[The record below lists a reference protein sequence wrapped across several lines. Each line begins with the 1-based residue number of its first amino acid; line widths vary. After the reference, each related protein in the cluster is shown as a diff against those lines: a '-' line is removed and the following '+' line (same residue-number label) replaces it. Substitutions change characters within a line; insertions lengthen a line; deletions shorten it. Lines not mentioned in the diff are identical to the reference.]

1 MGTATDSLAKRAL
14 APKAKTMKFAEM
26 YQIDQTKKRRS
37 LSSAARTLLSTID
50 DSDAAAALMPAISA
64 NHVSTAKTTSKKAFY
79 NAKDKPKATPVRP
92 VRVADYDSQEMT
104 NVPNPV
110 PDTGL
115 PPPSGDTVY
124 FTPPPITAS
133 PSITHQSQEYH
144 APAVKS
150 ISATSISTFTPLP
163 PLLSLQSTPSTENVH
178 AIVITSAPP
187 RTSSAQSQN
196 AVQSAQVLQHPSPSH
211 QISKP
216 AIIALSIV
224 GGVVLLGVFIVIRLL
239 RRPRRRKCPT
249 PSLPI
254 LLDGAFPDHFESEG
268 SGSPVFGGKERF
280 SPSLRSARGNTGL
293 WTWTQ
298 YHSGLPKPA
307 PTVTVTKS
315 SSGDP
320 VKGSGSQENLLAEKR
335 ASFGGQDQYPFT
347 GQGNFGQRAQ
357 PPLQPI
363 QNAIT
368 RAVSR
373 LSTVSMSLY
382 PNSPANTTY
391 GAMNVGVAIDS
402 TAPLTGDG
410 QTMIRAKDR
419 VAAGRARNS
428 MVAPPNARDASSLRR
443 SQSYAYG
450 GMDLTT
456 PASPGSGRSPQNGGR
471 ARIKST
477 YYTPG
482 SYPRTSAAPSA
493 WLKDRGQQDGPHSD
507 RAHDLQRSESHRG
520 RETQALT
527 CALGLVSPVPPSP
540 HPTLYPDDSM
550 SVIGEAKKVTVT
562 GTRSQK
568 KPVPKAMLN
577 YDKATSPDSAAL
589 GSLMMV
595 DFAASKS
602 TASLV
607 NIRPSEAAREA
618 REAQPQGGQSSGGSS
633 QPKTSMKKRAED
645 RPPRVPSPPPLPSL
659 AQMAL
664 AHANPEAYAEYHSP
678 TYSIYGLYDADRKSR
693 GTSFGY

>member
-1 MGTATDSLAKRAL
+1 MIHETKTGRSFKSSARAL
-14 APKAKTMKFAEM
+14 
-26 YQIDQTKKRRS
+26 
-37 LSSAARTLLSTID
+37 LSVD
-50 DSDAAAALMPAISA
+50 DSEAAALMPAINA
-64 NHVSTAKTTSKKAFY
+64 DHASTASTTSKKLLTKIL
-79 NAKDKPKATPVRP
+79 AKDKAKATSVRP
-92 VRVADYDSQEMT
+92 VRIADYDSQEMT

-115 PPPSGDTVY
+115 PSPSDNTVY
-124 FTPPPITAS
+124 FTPPPVTAS
-133 PSITHQSQEYH
+133 PSETRQSQDYH
-144 APAVKS
+144 VAAIKSTSAVS
-150 ISATSISTFTPLP
+150 VSTFTPLP
-163 PLLSLQSTPSTENVH
+163 PLLSLGPTPPVENVH
-178 AIVITSAPP
+178 AIGITSAPS
-187 RTSSAQSQN
+187 RTSSTQSH
-196 AVQSAQVLQHPSPSH
+196 AVQSTQVQPPSPSYH
-211 QISKP
+211 ISKT
-216 AIIALSIV
+216 AIIALSVV
-224 GGVVLLGVFIVIRLL
+224 GGVVLLGVFIVIRLS

-254 LLDGAFPDHFESEG
+254 LQDGAFPDQFESKG

-307 PTVTVTKS
+307 PTVTVTRS
-315 SSGDP
+315 SSGEP
-320 VKGSGSQENLLAEKR
+320 GKGSGSQENLLAEKGG
-335 ASFGGQDQYPFT
+335 SFGRQDQYPFT
-347 GQGNFGQRAQ
+347 GQGNPGQRTQ

-382 PNSPANTTY
+382 PNSPANTIY
-391 GAMNVGVAIDS
+391 GTTNVGVAIDS

-410 QTMIRAKDR
+410 QTMKRAKDR
-419 VAAGRARNS
+419 VAAARARNS
-428 MVAPPNARDASSLRR
+428 MVAPPNAHDASSLRR

-450 GMDLTT
+450 GMDVST

-471 ARIKST
+471 TRIKST

-493 WLKDRGQQDGPHSD
+493 WLKDRGQHDGLHPD
-507 RAHDLQRSESHRG
+507 QAHGLQRSESHRG

-527 CALGLVSPVPPSP
+527 CALGLASPVPPSP

-568 KPVPKAMLN
+568 KPVPKAMIT
-577 YDKATSPDSAAL
+577 YDKMASSPSDAAAL

-607 NIRPSEAAREA
+607 NIRPSEAARET
-618 REAQPQGGQSSGGSS
+618 REAQSQAGQSSGGSG
-633 QPKTSMKKRAED
+633 QPKAMKKRVED
-645 RPPRVPSPPPLPSL
+645 KPPRVPSPPPLPSL
-659 AQMAL
+659 AQMAI
-664 AHANPEAYAEYHSP
+664 AHANPEAYADYHSP
-678 TYSIYGLYDADRKSR
+678 TYSIYGLYDGDRKSR
-693 GTSFGY
+693 GTSFGYYDSRTN

>member
-1 MGTATDSLAKRAL
+1 
-14 APKAKTMKFAEM
+14 M
-26 YQIDQTKKRRS
+26 YQIDKTKKGRS
-37 LSSAARTLLSTID
+37 LSSAARTLLSVD
-50 DSDAAAALMPAISA
+50 DSDAAALMPAISA
-64 NHVSTAKTTSKKAFY
+64 EKISTTKTTSKKAFSKT
-79 NAKDKPKATPVRP
+79 KDKAKATSIRP
-92 VRVADYDSQEMT
+92 VRVADYDSQEIT

-115 PPPSGDTVY
+115 PPPSDNIVY

-133 PSITHQSQEYH
+133 PSVSHQSQEYH
-144 APAVKS
+144 AAATTGKS
-150 ISATSISTFTPLP
+150 ISASSVSTFTPLP
-163 PLLSLQSTPSTENVH
+163 PLLSLEPTQTSDNVH
-178 AIVITSAPP
+178 AIVITSIPS
-187 RTSSAQSQN
+187 RTSSTQSHN
-196 AVQSAQVLQHPSPSH
+196 AVQSAQVQHPSPLH

-216 AIIALSIV
+216 AIIALSVV
-224 GGVVLLGVFIVIRLL
+224 GGVVLLGVFVVIRLL

-254 LLDGAFPDHFESEG
+254 LQDGAFPDHFESEG

-280 SPSLRSARGNTGL
+280 SPSLRGARGNTGL

-298 YHSGLPKPA
+298 YHSGIPKPA
-307 PTVTVTKS
+307 PTVTVSKS
-315 SSGDP
+315 TSGES

-335 ASFGGQDQYPFT
+335 TSFGGQDQYPFT
-347 GQGNFGQRAQ
+347 GQGNFGQRTQ

-391 GAMNVGVAIDS
+391 YGATNVGVAIES

-410 QTMIRAKDR
+410 QTMTRAKDR

-428 MVAPPNARDASSLRR
+428 MVAPPNAKDASSLRR

-450 GMDLTT
+450 GMDTT
-456 PASPGSGRSPQNGGR
+456 PTSPRSGRSTQNVGR
-471 ARIKST
+471 TRIKST

-482 SYPRTSAAPSA
+482 SYPRASAAPSA
-493 WLKDRGQQDGPHSD
+493 WSKDRGQQDGPHPD
-507 RAHDLQRSESHRG
+507 RTHDLQRSESHRG

-527 CALGLVSPVPPSP
+527 CALGLASPVPPSP

-550 SVIGEAKKVTVT
+550 SVIGEGKKVTVT
-562 GTRSQK
+562 GTRSHK
-568 KPVPKAMLN
+568 KPVPKAMLD
-577 YDKATSPDSAAL
+577 YDKSSSPDSAAL

-607 NIRPSEAAREA
+607 NIRPCEAARET
-618 REAQPQGGQSSGGSS
+618 REAQSQGVQCSGGSG
-633 QPKTSMKKRAED
+633 QPKTSSKKRVED

-664 AHANPEAYAEYHSP
+664 AHANPEAYADYHSP
-678 TYSIYGLYDADRKSR
+678 TYSIYGLYDGDRKSR
-693 GTSFGY
+693 GTSFGC

>member
-1 MGTATDSLAKRAL
+1 MFT
-14 APKAKTMKFAEM
+14 
-26 YQIDQTKKRRS
+26 TKS
-37 LSSAARTLLSTID
+37 
-50 DSDAAAALMPAISA
+50 
-64 NHVSTAKTTSKKAFY
+64 TSKKAY
-79 NAKDKPKATPVRP
+79 SKKKDKAKETSIRP

-115 PPPSGDTVY
+115 PPPSGDTIY
-124 FTPPPITAS
+124 FTPPPITAF
-133 PSITHQSQEYH
+133 PSVTHQSQEYH
-144 APAVKS
+144 AAAITGKS
-150 ISATSISTFTPLP
+150 ISAISVSTFTPLP
-163 PLLSLQSTPSTENVH
+163 PLLTLEPTPTSDNVH
-178 AIVITSAPP
+178 AVVITSIPSW
-187 RTSSAQSQN
+187 TSSAQSHN
-196 AVQSAQVLQHPSPSH
+196 AVQSAQVQRPSPLH

-216 AIIALSIV
+216 AIIALSVV

-254 LLDGAFPDHFESEG
+254 LQDGAFPNNFESEG
-268 SGSPVFGGKERF
+268 SGSPIFGGKERF

-298 YHSGLPKPA
+298 YHSGIPKPA
-307 PTVTVTKS
+307 PTVT
-315 SSGDP
+315 SSGEP
-320 VKGSGSQENLLAEKR
+320 VKGSSSQENLLAEKR
-335 ASFGGQDQYPFT
+335 TSFGAQDRYPFT
-347 GQGNFGQRAQ
+347 GQGNFGQRTQA
-357 PPLQPI
+357 PLQPI

-382 PNSPANTTY
+382 PNSPANTSYY
-391 GAMNVGVAIDS
+391 GATNVGVAIES

-410 QTMIRAKDR
+410 QTMTRVKDR
-419 VAAGRARNS
+419 VATGRARNS
-428 MVAPPNARDASSLRR
+428 MVAPPNSKDASSLRR

-450 GMDLTT
+450 GMDTT
-456 PASPGSGRSPQNGGR
+456 PTSPGSGRSAHNGSR

-482 SYPRTSAAPSA
+482 SYPRASTAPSA
-493 WLKDRGQQDGPHSD
+493 WSKDRGQQDGLHPD
-507 RAHDLQRSESHRG
+507 RTHDLQRSESHRG

-527 CALGLVSPVPPSP
+527 CALGLASPVPPSP

-550 SVIGEAKKVTVT
+550 SVIGEGKKVTVT

-577 YDKATSPDSAAL
+577 YDKSSSPDSAAL

-607 NIRPSEAAREA
+607 NIRPSEAARET
-618 REAQPQGGQSSGGSS
+618 REAQSQGGQSSGGSG
-633 QPKTSMKKRAED
+633 QPKMSLKKRVED

-664 AHANPEAYAEYHSP
+664 AHANPEAYADYHSP
-678 TYSIYGLYDADRKSR
+678 TYSIYGLYDGDRKSR

>member
-1 MGTATDSLAKRAL
+1 
-14 APKAKTMKFAEM
+14 M
-26 YQIDQTKKRRS
+26 YQIDKTKNNRS
-37 LSSAARTLLSTID
+37 LSSVARTLLSAD
-50 DSDAAAALMPAISA
+50 DSDAVAAALIPAISA
-64 NHVSTAKTTSKKAFY
+64 EKMPTSRTTFKKALSKT
-79 NAKDKPKATPVRP
+79 KDKAKATSIRP
-92 VRVADYDSQEMT
+92 VRIADYDSQEMT

-115 PPPSGDTVY
+115 PPPSGDTIY
-124 FTPPPITAS
+124 FIPPPITPF
-133 PSITHQSQEYH
+133 PSVIHQSQEYH
-144 APAVKS
+144 AAAITGKS
-150 ISATSISTFTPLP
+150 ISAISVSTFTPLP
-163 PLLSLQSTPSTENVH
+163 PLLSLEPTPTAGNEH
-178 AIVITSAPP
+178 AILITPVPS
-187 RTSSAQSQN
+187 RTSSTQSHST
-196 AVQSAQVLQHPSPSH
+196 VPSAQVQRPSPSH

-216 AIIALSIV
+216 VIIALSVV
-224 GGVVLLGVFIVIRLL
+224 GGVVLLGVFILIRLL

-254 LLDGAFPDHFESEG
+254 LQDGAFPDHFGSEG

-280 SPSLRSARGNTGL
+280 SPSLGNARGNTGL

-298 YHSGLPKPA
+298 YHSGIPKPA
-307 PTVTVTKS
+307 PTVTVSKS
-315 SSGDP
+315 SSGEP
-320 VKGSGSQENLLAEKR
+320 VKGSSSQENLLSEK
-335 ASFGGQDQYPFT
+335 STSQNQYSFT
-347 GQGNFGQRAQ
+347 GQGNFGQRTQ

-391 GAMNVGVAIDS
+391 YGAMNVGVAIES
-402 TAPLTGDG
+402 ATPLTGDG
-410 QTMIRAKDR
+410 QTMARAKDS

-428 MVAPPNARDASSLRR
+428 MVAPPDAKDASTLRR

-450 GMDLTT
+450 GMDTT
-456 PASPGSGRSPQNGGR
+456 PTSPGSGRSAQNGGR
-471 ARIKST
+471 TRIKSS

-482 SYPRTSAAPSA
+482 SYPRTSVAPST
-493 WLKDRGQQDGPHSD
+493 WSKDRGQQDGLHSD
-507 RAHDLQRSESHRG
+507 RTHGLQRSESHRG

-527 CALGLVSPVPPSP
+527 CALGLASPVPPSP

-568 KPVPKAMLN
+568 KPVPKAIPN
-577 YDKATSPDSAAL
+577 YDKSSSPDSAAL

-607 NIRPSEAAREA
+607 NIRPSEAAREMQ
-618 REAQPQGGQSSGGSS
+618 ETQTQGGQNSGGFG
-633 QPKTSMKKRAED
+633 QPKTSLKKRVED

-664 AHANPEAYAEYHSP
+664 AHANPEAYADYHSP
-678 TYSIYGLYDADRKSR
+678 TYSIYGLYDGDRKSR
-693 GTSFGY
+693 GMSFGY

>member
-1 MGTATDSLAKRAL
+1 
-14 APKAKTMKFAEM
+14 
-26 YQIDQTKKRRS
+26 
-37 LSSAARTLLSTID
+37 
-50 DSDAAAALMPAISA
+50 MPAISA
-64 NHVSTAKTTSKKAFY
+64 GKISTSRTTFKKAL
-79 NAKDKPKATPVRP
+79 
-92 VRVADYDSQEMT
+92 S
-104 NVPNPV
+104 NPV

-115 PPPSGDTVY
+115 PPPSGDTIY
-124 FTPPPITAS
+124 FVPPPITAF
-133 PSITHQSQEYH
+133 PSVIHQSQEYH
-144 APAVKS
+144 AAAITGKS
-150 ISATSISTFTPLP
+150 ISAISVSTFTPLP
-163 PLLSLQSTPSTENVH
+163 PLLSLEPTPTADNEH
-178 AIVITSAPP
+178 AIVITPVPS
-187 RTSSAQSQN
+187 RMSSTQSHST
-196 AVQSAQVLQHPSPSH
+196 VPSAQVQRPSPSH
-211 QISKP
+211 QISKSV
-216 AIIALSIV
+216 IIALSVV
-224 GGVVLLGVFIVIRLL
+224 GGVVLLGVFILIRLL

-254 LLDGAFPDHFESEG
+254 LQDGAFPDHFGSEG

-280 SPSLRSARGNTGL
+280 SPSLGNARGNTGL

-298 YHSGLPKPA
+298 YHSGIPKPA
-307 PTVTVTKS
+307 PTVTVSKS
-315 SSGDP
+315 SSGEP
-320 VKGSGSQENLLAEKR
+320 VKGSSSQENLLSEK
-335 ASFGGQDQYPFT
+335 STSQNQYSFT
-347 GQGNFGQRAQ
+347 GQGNFGQRTQ

-391 GAMNVGVAIDS
+391 YGAMNVGVAIES
-402 TAPLTGDG
+402 ATPLTGDG
-410 QTMIRAKDR
+410 QTMARAKDR

-428 MVAPPNARDASSLRR
+428 MVALPDAKDASTLRR

-450 GMDLTT
+450 GMDTT
-456 PASPGSGRSPQNGGR
+456 PTSPGTGRSAQNGGR
-471 ARIKST
+471 TRIKSS

-482 SYPRTSAAPSA
+482 SHPRTSVAPST
-493 WLKDRGQQDGPHSD
+493 WSKDRGQQDGLHSD
-507 RAHDLQRSESHRG
+507 RTYGLQRSESHRG

-527 CALGLVSPVPPSP
+527 CALGLASPVPPSP

-568 KPVPKAMLN
+568 KPVPKAMPN
-577 YDKATSPDSAAL
+577 HDKSSSPDSAAL

-607 NIRPSEAAREA
+607 NIRPSEAAREMQ
-618 REAQPQGGQSSGGSS
+618 ETQTQGGQNSGGFG
-633 QPKTSMKKRAED
+633 QPKTSLKKRVED

-664 AHANPEAYAEYHSP
+664 AHANPEAYADYHSP
-678 TYSIYGLYDADRKSR
+678 TYSIYGLYDGDRKSR
-693 GTSFGY
+693 GMSFGY

>member
-1 MGTATDSLAKRAL
+1 
-14 APKAKTMKFAEM
+14 
-26 YQIDQTKKRRS
+26 
-37 LSSAARTLLSTID
+37 
-50 DSDAAAALMPAISA
+50 
-64 NHVSTAKTTSKKAFY
+64 
-79 NAKDKPKATPVRP
+79 
-92 VRVADYDSQEMT
+92 MT

-115 PPPSGDTVY
+115 PPPSPSGNTVY

-133 PSITHQSQEYH
+133 SSETRQSQDYH
-144 APAVKS
+144 AVIKS
-150 ISATSISTFTPLP
+150 TSATSVSTFIPLP
-163 PLLSLQSTPSTENVH
+163 PLLTLEPTPPAENVH
-178 AIVITSAPP
+178 AIGITSAPS
-187 RTSSAQSQN
+187 RTSSTQSH
-196 AVQSAQVLQHPSPSH
+196 AVQSIQVQRPSPSQH
-211 QISKP
+211 ISKT
-216 AIIALSIV
+216 AIIALSVV

-254 LLDGAFPDHFESEG
+254 LQDGAFPDQFESEG

-280 SPSLRSARGNTGL
+280 SPSLRNARGNTGL

-307 PTVTVTKS
+307 PTVIVTKS
-315 SSGDP
+315 SSGTP
-320 VKGSGSQENLLAEKR
+320 VKGSGSQENLLAEKMV
-335 ASFGGQDQYPFT
+335 SFGGQDQYPFA
-347 GQGNFGQRAQ
+347 GQGNFGQRTQ

-391 GAMNVGVAIDS
+391 GATNVGIAIDG

-410 QTMIRAKDR
+410 QTMRRAKDR
-419 VAAGRARNS
+419 VAAARARSS
-428 MVAPPNARDASSLRR
+428 MVFPPNAQDASSLRR

-450 GMDLTT
+450 GMDVST
-456 PASPGSGRSPQNGGR
+456 PASPGCGRDPQNGGR
-471 ARIKST
+471 SRIKST

-493 WLKDRGQQDGPHSD
+493 WIKDRGQYDGLHPD
-507 RAHDLQRSESHRG
+507 RAHDLQCSDSRRG

-527 CALGLVSPVPPSP
+527 CALGLASPVPSSP

-550 SVIGEAKKVTVT
+550 SVIGEAKRVIVT

-568 KPVPKAMLN
+568 KPVPKAMIN
-577 YDKATSPDSAAL
+577 YDKMLSPPADSAAL

-607 NIRPSEAAREA
+607 NIRPS
-618 REAQPQGGQSSGGSS
+618 GGSG
-633 QPKTSMKKRAED
+633 QPKTNMKKRVED
-645 RPPRVPSPPPLPSL
+645 KPPRVPSPPPLPSL

-664 AHANPEAYAEYHSP
+664 AHANPEAYADYHSP
-678 TYSIYGLYDADRKSR
+678 TYSIYGLYDGDRKSR

>member
-1 MGTATDSLAKRAL
+1 
-14 APKAKTMKFAEM
+14 M
-26 YQIDQTKKRRS
+26 YQVDKTKNSRS
-37 LSSAARTLLSTID
+37 LSSAARALLSVD
-50 DSDAAAALMPAISA
+50 DSDAAAALMPAINA
-64 NHVSTAKTTSKKAFY
+64 ENMSTAKTTSKKALSKT
-79 NAKDKPKATPVRP
+79 KDKAKTTSIRP
-92 VRVADYDSQEMT
+92 VRIADYDSQEMT

-115 PPPSGDTVY
+115 PPPSGV
-124 FTPPPITAS
+124 
-133 PSITHQSQEYH
+133 THQSQEYH
-144 APAVKS
+144 AAAITGKS
-150 ISATSISTFTPLP
+150 ISAISVSTFTPLP
-163 PLLSLQSTPSTENVH
+163 PLLSLEPTPPAENAH
-178 AIVITSAPP
+178 AI
-187 RTSSAQSQN
+187 TSSTQSHN
-196 AVQSAQVLQHPSPSH
+196 AVQSAQVQRSSPSH

-216 AIIALSIV
+216 AIIALSVV
-224 GGVVLLGVFIVIRLL
+224 GGVVLLGVFIVIRFL

-254 LLDGAFPDHFESEG
+254 LQDGAFPDHFESEG

-298 YHSGLPKPA
+298 YHSGIPKPA
-307 PTVTVTKS
+307 PTVTISKS
-315 SSGDP
+315 SSGEP

-335 ASFGGQDQYPFT
+335 TSFGGQDQYPFT
-347 GQGNFGQRAQ
+347 GQGNFGQRTQ

-382 PNSPANTTY
+382 PNSPANTNY
-391 GAMNVGVAIDS
+391 YAIES
-402 TAPLTGDG
+402 SAPLTGDG
-410 QTMIRAKDR
+410 QIMTRAKDR

-428 MVAPPNARDASSLRR
+428 MVAPPNAKDASSLRR

-450 GMDLTT
+450 GMDTT
-456 PASPGSGRSPQNGGR
+456 PASPGSGRSAQNGGR
-471 ARIKST
+471 TRIKST

-493 WLKDRGQQDGPHSD
+493 WSKDRGQQDGLHHD
-507 RAHDLQRSESHRG
+507 RTHDLQRSESHRG

-527 CALGLVSPVPPSP
+527 CALGLASPVPPSP

-550 SVIGEAKKVTVT
+550 SVIGEAKKITVT
-562 GTRSQK
+562 STRSQK

-577 YDKATSPDSAAL
+577 YDKSSSPDSAAL

-607 NIRPSEAAREA
+607 NIRPSEAAKET
-618 REAQPQGGQSSGGSS
+618 REAQSQGGQSSGGSG
-633 QPKTSMKKRAED
+633 QPKTSLKKRVED

-664 AHANPEAYAEYHSP
+664 AHANPEAYADYHSP
-678 TYSIYGLYDADRKSR
+678 TYSIYGLYDGDRKSR